1 MKYVVGTLYVLIA
14 LIIMLWAVLSEI
26 GGIMSILKA
35 DSYEPAQAIAAYGKV
50 LVFYPFM
57 AYLAVKLARNGIK
70 KFKNLPVVEANS
82 NI

>member
-1 MKYVVGTLYVLIA
+1 MKYIVGTLYVLIA
-14 LIIMLWAVLSEI
+14 VLIILWAILSEV

-35 DSYEPAQAIAAYGKV
+35 HSYEPAQAIAAYGKV

-70 KFKNLPVVEANS
+70 KFKNVPTAETVS
-82 NI
+82 NT